1 MIRLLPES
9 DVDPTIY
16 NQIYISKFKEGCQ
29 MIYLML
35 GLLLGVVAIIASL
48 IVLAEQDS
56 KVAGDA
62 KAGR

>member
-1 MIRLLPES
+1 
-9 DVDPTIY
+9 
-16 NQIYISKFKEGCQ
+16 